1 MASPRIRTAWANRNT
16 HESLL
21 RRWRRSLAYA
31 CSPVTDL
38 CRATRSYRPTPIC
51 HRNSRLSWNFC
62 RHSILFLPE
71 QHTNELDFLQA
82 QIQLSSSQSASNRTP
97 MLLQIGRFTMDL
109 GNRRLAARNRMRNT
123 TNAFDGV
130 LWRVGQDTNWT
141 LRTFV
146 SRPVIINPSD
156 LDSSQDGGLF
166 WGSSYTAAVTTDD
179 NRKLLSWLEG

>member
-1 MASPRIRTAWANRNT
+1 MAKEPRVRLQSGHGFMPSYEKLTT
-16 HESLL
+16 HSDLSSKLKTLVELL
-21 RRWRRSLAYA
+21 QTL
-31 CSPVTDL
+31 
-38 CRATRSYRPTPIC
+38 
-51 HRNSRLSWNFC
+51 H
-62 RHSILFLPE
+62 LFLPE